1 MVEKPHID
9 IVFIGHVDHGKSTL
23 VGRLLLDSAQVS
35 SEIIDKYREKAAI
48 LGKATFELAWV
59 MDDLKEERKR
69 GLTIR
74 AQIKDF
80 NTEKCF
86 FTIIDAPGHKGFVK
100 NMILGTRQADAA
112 ILVVAAPEGVQAQ
125 TKEHVYLAK
134 TLGIGQIIV
143 AVNKMDSTI
152 PEFSEV
158 RYNQVKSEVSRL
170 MKQVG
175 YREDAFSFV
184 PVSAYHGDNVV
195 KSSNRIPWYK
205 GLTLYQSLD
214 TLRISERLTGQP
226 FRLPVQHIF
235 KVAGVGYIPVGKVE
249 TGNVKPGDIIT
260 FMPVN
265 VKAEVRS
272 IEMHR
277 KPIQIAGPGDS
288 IGMRLR
294 IIGNWSVKRDL
305 RRGYVAGSEVSPP
318 TVAENFLAKVTI
330 FNHPSRIW
338 PGYRPIIH
346 CHTASV
352 ACELVEIK
360 AKLDPFTGETIEEK
374 PQFLKNGDT
383 GIVRFRPMRPLVI
396 ERATEFPRLGRFA
409 IRDMGQT
416 VGAGIVAEIDDKLF

>member
-23 VGRLLLDSAQVS
+23 VGRLLLDSEQVRQ
-35 SEIIDKYREKAAI
+35 ETIDKYREKATM

-74 AQIKDF
+74 SQIKDF
-80 NTEKCF
+80 KTQKHF
-86 FTIIDAPGHKGFVK
+86 FTIIDAPGHKDFVK

-152 PEFSEV
+152 PEFSEG
-158 RYNQVKSEVSRL
+158 RYNQVKSEASRL
-170 MKQVG
+170 MEQVG
-175 YREDAFSFV
+175 YKEDDFSFV
-184 PVSAYHGDNVV
+184 PVSAYHGDNVF

-205 GLTLYQSLD
+205 GLTLYESLD
-214 TLRISERLTGQP
+214 TIRVSERPTGQP

-235 KVAGVGYIPVGKVE
+235 NVPGIGYIPVGKVE
-249 TGNVKPGDIIT
+249 TGTVKPGDVIK

-277 KPIQIAGPGDS
+277 KQIEIAGPGDS
-288 IGMRLR
+288 IGMSLR
-294 IIGNWSVKRDL
+294 VIGNWSVKRDL
-305 RRGYVAGSEVSPP
+305 RRGYVAGSEDNPP
-318 TVAENFLAKVTI
+318 TVAESFLAKATI
-330 FNHPSRIW
+330 FNHPSQIW
-338 PGYRPIIH
+338 PGYRPVIH

-352 ACELVEIK
+352 ACELLEIN
-360 AKLDPFTGETIEEK
+360 AKLDPLTGETVDEK
-374 PQFLKNGDT
+374 PQFLKNGNT

-396 ERATEFPRLGRFA
+396 EKATQFPRLGRFA

-416 VGAGIVAEIDDKLF
+416 IGAGIVAEIDEKRF